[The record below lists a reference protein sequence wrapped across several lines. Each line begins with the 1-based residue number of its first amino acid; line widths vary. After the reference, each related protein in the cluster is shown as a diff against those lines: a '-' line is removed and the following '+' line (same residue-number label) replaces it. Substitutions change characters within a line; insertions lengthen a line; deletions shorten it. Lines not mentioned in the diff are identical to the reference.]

1 MINTPNALSTL
12 FVRFCK
18 NFLQPK
24 HALFSKYGLKNSRA
38 PQMMLSFAM
47 LTVSQIQK
55 ALPTEALQTI
65 DALPFKKIGSG
76 KVREIYDLGDKLLI
90 VASDRLSA
98 FDVVLPDGIPG
109 KGILLTQISLWWFK
123 ETADIMPN
131 HLVSDHDNAVAELLK
146 DRPELI
152 HRSMLVRKL
161 TPMPIEAVVRG
172 YLAGSGWKDYK
183 KTGGIMDHKL
193 PANMQESQKLPIP
206 LFTPSTK
213 ESAGHDEPITLA
225 RCSEILGKTVFD
237 KVMDATLA
245 LFQRGTERAEAAH
258 LILADTKF
266 EFGTDQGGQIYLIDE
281 VLTPD
286 SSRYWPKEG
295 YEVGKTPHAFDKQYV
310 RDYLDT
316 LDWDKTAPGPRLP
329 KDVIDQ
335 TQQRYLDALRH
346 FMA

>member
-1 MINTPNALSTL
+1 
-12 FVRFCK
+12 
-18 NFLQPK
+18 
-24 HALFSKYGLKNSRA
+24 
-38 PQMMLSFAM
+38 MLHM
-47 LTVSQIQK
+47 LTFSQIQK
-55 ALPTEALQTI
+55 ELPQKALQSI

-90 VASDRLSA
+90 IASDRLST
-98 FDVVLPDGIPG
+98 FDVILPDGIPG
-109 KGILLTQISLWWFK
+109 KGILLTQISLWWFAQ
-123 ETADIMPN
+123 TADIMQN
-131 HLVSDHDNAVAELLK
+131 HLVPDHDHAVAQLLK

-161 TPMPIEAVVRG
+161 KPMPIEAVVRG

-193 PANMQESQKLPIP
+193 PAGMQESQQLPTP

-225 RCSEILGKTVFD
+225 RCREILGNDVFEQ
-237 KVMDATLA
+237 VMQATLA
-245 LFQRGTERAEAAH
+245 LFKRGTERAEAAN

-266 EFGTDQGGQIYLIDE
+266 EFGTDPEGHIYLIDE

-295 YEVGKTPHAFDKQYV
+295 YSVGKTPHAFDKQYV
-310 RDYLDT
+310 RDYLDR

-329 KDVIDQ
+329 EEVIMQ